1 MRLTR
6 PLRRLGTAAAL
17 HRRAAGGVWIPASV
31 IFDGLADASAVTRAR
46 HCRSSDGR
54 DTASGIHLCAART
67 RQYGGLHVGNE
78 RSPPTGTDLVRP
90 CGRHACEQRS

>member
-17 HRRAAGGVWIPASV
+17 HRRTAGGVWIRASV

-46 HCRSSDGR
+46 HYRSSDGR

-67 RQYGGLHVGNE
+67 RQHSDPHVGDE
-78 RSPPTGTDLVRP
+78 RSPTTATDLGRP